1 MPATAAIVSVAAT
14 AGSAIAANSAQKK
27 QRQAQQN
34 LLNSAQQ
41 NAAGIF
47 GTTPEFEPVEY
58 NPLFRDDPGYAN
70 LVRDIIQGNRRNVGI
85 ASKLSGRV
93 NEEIS
98 AASRRRIEGWDPGYM
113 GNLAALQQTRDT
125 TSQGYL
131 PYEDAM
137 NIIGSRGRMGADL
150 GIAGG
155 TGAQTARD
163 LGLTRLSL
171 MTETGPQLAA
181 QITDIIQ
188 ANDPIQR
195 HTTPNEYLL
204 PTQFGVASAIQ
215 ENQFGA
221 TFGFQQNM
229 AIAGFNALPNPQA
242 QGLFNLQAFQ
252 AGFAGQGSQAM
263 ANNLSQV
270 ASLAGM
276 FGGFSGG
283 GGGANTAR
291 TAANAYYGG
300 GAGQYYGAG
309 AGARSLDAAPAGY
322 RNSTQYFG

>member
-1 MPATAAIVSVAAT
+1 MAVTTAAVVGATAA
-14 AGSAIAANSAQKK
+14 AGSLGFGIAA
-27 QRQAQQN
+27 QRQQRRAQEG
-34 LLNSAQQ
+34 LLNQAQR
-41 NAAGIF
+41 NAASIY

-58 NPLFRDDPGYAN
+58 NPLFESDPGYAN
-70 LVRDIIQGNRRNVGI
+70 LVGQIIGGNRRNLRS
-85 ASKLSGRV
+85 ASRLSGDV
-93 NEEIS
+93 NQEIS

-163 LGLTRLSL
+163 LGMTRLSL

-181 QITDIIQ
+181 QITDIIN

-195 HTTPNEYLL
+195 HSTPNEYLL
-204 PTQFGVASAIQ
+204 PTQFGVASAIN

-221 TFGFQQNM
+221 TFGFQQNQ

-263 ANNLSQV
+263 ANNLGQV

-276 FGGFSGG
+276 FGAFSGG
-283 GGGANTAR
+283 G
-291 TAANAYYGG
+291 TAAPRGTYQNQYGDSVMR
-300 GAGQYYGAG
+300 
-309 AGARSLDAAPAGY
+309 ARSVYTNQPIAYPNTG
-322 RNSTQYFG
+322 STQYFG

>member
-34 LLNSAQQ
+34 LLNQAQQ
-41 NAAGIF
+41 NAASIY

-58 NPLFRDDPGYAN
+58 NPLFESDPGYAN
-70 LVRDIIQGNRRNVGI
+70 LVGQIIGGNRRNLRS
-85 ASKLSGRV
+85 ASRLSGDV
-93 NEEIS
+93 NKEIS

-113 GNLAALQQTRDT
+113 GNLAALQQTRDL
-125 TSQGYL
+125 TSGGYL

-155 TGAQTARD
+155 TGPQSMRD
-163 LGLTRLSL
+163 LGQTRLSL
-171 MTETGPQLAA
+171 MTQTAPALSA
-181 QITDIIQ
+181 QITDIIN

-195 HTTPNEYLL
+195 QTTPNEYLL
-204 PTQFGVASAIQ
+204 PTQFGVGAAIQ

-221 TFGFQQNM
+221 TFGFQQNQ

-252 AGFAGQGSQAM
+252 AGFAGQGSQAL
-263 ANNLSQV
+263 ANNLGQV

-276 FGGFSGG
+276 FGAFSGG
-283 GGGANTAR
+283 G
-291 TAANAYYGG
+291 TAAPRGAYQNQYGDSVMR
-300 GAGQYYGAG
+300 
-309 AGARSLDAAPAGY
+309 ARSVYTNQPIAYPNTG
-322 RNSTQYFG
+322 STQYFG

>member
-1 MPATAAIVSVAAT
+1 MPATAAVVSIAAT
-14 AGSAIAANSAQKK
+14 AGSAIAANSAQRK

-34 LLNSAQQ
+34 LLNQARQ
-41 NAAGIF
+41 NSAGIF

-70 LVRDIIQGNRRNVGI
+70 IVRDIIQGNRRNLRP
-85 ASKLSGRV
+85 AARLSGDV
-93 NEEIS
+93 NQEIS

-113 GNLAALQQTRDT
+113 GNLAALQQTRDMT
-125 TSQGYL
+125 AGGYL

-150 GIAGG
+150 GISGG

-163 LGLTRLSL
+163 LGMTRLSL
-171 MTETGPQLAA
+171 MTETGPRLAA

-204 PTQFGVASAIQ
+204 PTQFGVSAAIN

-221 TFGFQQNM
+221 TFGFQQNQ
-229 AIAGFNALPNPQA
+229 AIAGFNALPNPQQ

-263 ANNLSQV
+263 ANTLGQV

-276 FGGFSGG
+276 
-283 GGGANTAR
+283 
-291 TAANAYYGG
+291 
-300 GAGQYYGAG
+300 YGAFNSG
-309 AGARSLDAAPAGY
+309 TSAPRGVYQNQYGDNVMRARSVMTNQPISYPNTG
-322 RNSTQYFG
+322 STQFFG

>member
-1 MPATAAIVSVAAT
+1 MPATAAVVSVAAT
-14 AGSAIAANSAQKK
+14 AGSAIAANSAQRK
-27 QRQAQQN
+27 QRQAQQD
-34 LLNSAQQ
+34 LLNQARQ

-70 LVRDIIQGNRRNVGI
+70 IVRDIIQGNRRNVGV

-93 NEEIS
+93 NQEIS

-113 GNLAALQQTRDT
+113 GNLAALQQTRDMT
-125 TSQGYL
+125 AGGYL

-163 LGLTRLSL
+163 LGMTRLSL
-171 MTETGPQLAA
+171 MTETGPRLAA

-221 TFGFQQNM
+221 TFGFQQNQ
-229 AIAGFNALPNPQA
+229 AIAGFNALPNPQQ

-263 ANNLSQV
+263 ASTLGQV

-276 FGGFSGG
+276 FGAFNSGTSAPRG
-283 GGGANTAR
+283 VYQNQ
-291 TAANAYYGG
+291 YGDNVMR
-300 GAGQYYGAG
+300 
-309 AGARSLDAAPAGY
+309 ARSVMTNQPISYPNTG
-322 RNSTQYFG
+322 STQFFG